1 MTEVVRLGSLKM
13 GLEPIEAIAAAT
25 LNGAAAMEL
34 ADEVGSITPGKL
46 ANFFVTREMS
56 GLEEIPYRFN
66 DVVVDKVYVNGEL
79 WVG

>member
-1 MTEVVRLGSLKM
+1 
-13 GLEPIEAIAAAT
+13 
-25 LNGAAAMEL
+25 MEL
-34 ADEVGSITPGKL
+34 EDKVGSITPGKL